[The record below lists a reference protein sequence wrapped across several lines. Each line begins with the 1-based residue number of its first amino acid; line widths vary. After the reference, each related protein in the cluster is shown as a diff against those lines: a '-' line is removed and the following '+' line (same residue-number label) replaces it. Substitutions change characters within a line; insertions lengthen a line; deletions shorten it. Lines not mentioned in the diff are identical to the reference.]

1 MISKKPLIG
10 ILIIL
15 VFIIAI
21 IIAGVIL
28 ISSKNSHKPLEQ
40 KENQKPAPLPDFSQ
54 IDETQIPFL
63 IREIEETNRKKKQ
76 PLKDFQ
82 VIFVSYPSQIK
93 VGLNISLIWKIKAPE
108 NKKET
113 KVKETFVCLTKKY
126 GRKPK
131 NFSDDCLFLSKTFSG
146 KVDKSFSYK
155 FKISQV
161 GNYYAY
167 AIAKIGRKTYFSSPV
182 NIYVAK

>member
-1 MISKKPLIG
+1 MISKKLLI
-10 ILIIL
+10 ILLIIL
-15 VFIIAI
+15 VFIVAM

-40 KENQKPAPLPDFSQ
+40 KGDQKLAPLPDFSQ

-63 IREIEETNRKKKQ
+63 IREIEEANRKKKQ

-82 VIFVSYPSQIK
+82 VVFVSYPRQIK

-113 KVKETFVCLTKKY
+113 KVRKTFVCLTKRY

-131 NFSDDCLFLSKTFSG
+131 NFSNDCMILSKTFSG
-146 KVDKSFSYK
+146 KVGEPFSYK

-167 AIAKIGRKTYFSSPV
+167 AIAKIEKKTYFSFPV